1 MPAAS
6 SGTAWVWGGGP
17 QDTRWDASFSPAAFL
32 RSGHSLQLQKG
43 PVPHPAGKP
52 GPAPHLHHG
61 PEQHRLRPRELHGR
75 RGPRPALQLR
85 GRAGRPGHGRAHPG
99 VGSGAT
105 PGQPQAPYTHHQ
117 DHSWQGGAAEPGAAA
132 EVAAVHWG
140 AGTAGRGAEASS
152 GPGRWGWVD
161 LFLGLLCA
169 WSSTGPLQPVPA
181 HSLVTCRG
189 AIASTGCQYHASD
202 LLGLFSCWVRLSLQN
217 LPTGLG
223 LSLCSPLCLGRA
235 CVPCLAPATDSHYP
249 AARWRLS
256 RIRTRRTGVEESS
269 TPLVFRWKRTRG
281 RSGWGYLRLPWGRR
295 GEEAAQCLSW
305 CGLPA
310 HPLFLD
316 CD

>member
-32 RSGHSLQLQKG
+32 RSSHSLQLQKG

-61 PEQHRLRPRELHGR
+61 PEQHRLRPRELHRR
-75 RGPRPALQLR
+75 RGPRPALQLS

-140 AGTAGRGAEASS
+140 AGRQDEAPKQAQALAGG
-152 GPGRWGWVD
+152 D
-161 LFLGLLCA
+161 GL
-169 WSSTGPLQPVPA
+169 TF
-181 HSLVTCRG
+181 SLVCSVPGHRQNPYNQSRPTPLSLVVEPSPLLV
-189 AIASTGCQYHASD
+189 ASTMPLTSWVSFLVGSD
-202 LLGLFSCWVRLSLQN
+202 C
-217 LPTGLG
+217 
-223 LSLCSPLCLGRA
+223 LCRICPLAWGS
-235 CVPCLAPATDSHYP
+235 DS
-249 AARWRLS
+249 
-256 RIRTRRTGVEESS
+256 
-269 TPLVFRWKRTRG
+269 
-281 RSGWGYLRLPWGRR
+281 
-295 GEEAAQCLSW
+295 
-305 CGLPA
+305 A
-310 HPLFLD
+310 HPSAWGELVSLV
-316 CD
+316 